1 MAAAAAA
8 VVVPLALAGCSAP
21 NTKSAGSATSGTLT
35 VVSWKGG
42 GTDVG
47 GMPAINAAFEKAYP
61 NIKLQFKYV
70 QQANYD
76 TYNNPRL
83 ASGTAA
89 DVLMVDR
96 THMLE
101 YQKEGFLADL
111 SSQPWVSQMDPSLKP
126 FNQVSGKTYQF
137 NAESVPIALYANTD
151 LLKSA
156 GINSV
161 PKTWTD
167 FLADLKTLKAK
178 NVGGLILPEKGAW
191 IGEQLSL
198 LLAAQHVPTGWP
210 QKYDAG
216 TSTFDPSWG
225 PVVDQIKQLFSEGV
239 VDPKVSL
246 GLDPNVDGIPQF
258 EAGKWAFMIQGAWA
272 LTSIQQASKFTVTL
286 NGFPGGTTPKAFDFI
301 GSGWGVNSKAKNK
314 AAAETY
320 IKFLTEP
327 KIATMFLKA
336 ETAFSTLKDVKTP
349 SSTAFAPVEAAQ
361 AAGDN
366 VVSTVQQLNFPNA
379 EPELQNGIES
389 IFANPKISTSSVLS
403 TLNSTITP
411 TK

>member
-1 MAAAAAA
+1 MAVAAAA
-8 VVVPLALAGCSAP
+8 VIVPLALAGCSTSS
-21 NTKSAGSATSGTLT
+21 NNSAGSATSGTLT

-83 ASGTAA
+83 AAGTAA

-101 YQKEGFLADL
+101 YQKEGFLTDL
-111 SSQPWVSQMDPSLKP
+111 SSQSWVPRMDPSLKP
-126 FNQVSGKTYQF
+126 FNQVAGKTYQF

-156 GINSV
+156 GITSV

-167 FLADLKTLKAK
+167 FLADLKTLQAK
-178 NVGGLILPEKGAW
+178 KVGGLILPEKGAW

-225 PVVDQIKQLFSEGV
+225 PVVDQVKQLFSEGV

-272 LTSIQQASKFTVTL
+272 LTSIEQASKFTVTL

-327 KIATMFLKA
+327 KIAAMFLKA
-336 ETAFSTLKDVKTP
+336 ETAFSTLTDVTTP
-349 SSTAFAPVEAAQ
+349 SSAAFAPVEAAQ

-389 IFANPKISTSSVLS
+389 IFANPNISTSSVLS